1 MQLEDVYELLLL
13 SQLLVPGK
21 SKSLRLPTYNKEG
34 AVLGCSLR
42 FPGLAVVYTSTQI
55 PVLYSDTL

>member
-42 FPGLAVVYTSTQI
+42 FCLYKHLTQI